1 MQPPPQPASRR
12 VERPADARTAIRSET
27 ADGVAIITIDR
38 PEKRNALTFS
48 MLDDLAAAIRDADAS
63 PDVRAIVLAGV
74 PGAFC
79 AGTDLAE
86 LSATD
91 PDRRS
96 RGSADAGADGPPDR
110 GLAILHCDTPVIA
123 AVDGPAVGLGVE
135 LTLQCDLR
143 VATPRARFMWNFV
156 RVGLVPDTGL
166 GSWLLPRVVGVA
178 AAYELL
184 LDGGA
189 LDAQRALALGYVCE
203 IVEPDSVV
211 DRARERAHAL
221 AENSPFA
228 ARRIK
233 RLVREGL
240 SVPFDEHYRNHRAA
254 LEECFRSA
262 DHAEGVS
269 AFLERRPPVFTGE
282 EL

>member
-1 MQPPPQPASRR
+1 VSGI
-12 VERPADARTAIRSET
+12 RTEV
-27 ADGVAIITIDR
+27 DGGVATVTIDR
-38 PEKRNALTFS
+38 PEKRNALTYA
-48 MLDDLAAAIRDADAS
+48 MLSALAAAIREADGDPS
-63 PDVRAIVLAGV
+63 VRAIVLTGV

-79 AGTDLAE
+79 AGIDLGE

-96 RGSADAGADGPPDR
+96 AGPGGSGADGSPDR
-110 GLAILHCDTPVIA
+110 GLAILRCDTPVLA

-143 VATPRARFMWNFV
+143 LASPRARFAWNFV

-166 GSWLLPRVVGVA
+166 GSWLLPRVVGLG

-184 LDGGA
+184 LDGA
-189 LDAQRALALGYVCE
+189 PLDAERALALGYVSE
-203 IVEPDSVV
+203 VVEPDALLG
-211 DRARERAHAL
+211 RALERAAEL
-221 AENSPFA
+221 AERSPFA

-233 RLVREGL
+233 RLVRDGL
-240 SVPFDEHYRNHRAA
+240 SRPLEEHLRAHRAA

-262 DHAEGVS
+262 DHTEGVT
-269 AFLERRPPVFTGE
+269 AFLERRAPAFTGT

>member
-1 MQPPPQPASRR
+1 MRSGEASNQ
-12 VERPADARTAIRSET
+12 RPTDAAIRAQT
-27 ADGVAIITIDR
+27 AGGVATITIDR

-48 MLDDLAAAIRDADAS
+48 MLASLAAAVRNADAS
-63 PDVRAIVLAGV
+63 PDVRAIVLSGV

-79 AGTDLAE
+79 AGIDLAE

-96 RGSADAGADGPPDR
+96 TGPGDAGADGSPDR

-123 AVDGPAVGLGVE
+123 AVDGPAVGLGAE

-143 VATPRARFMWNFV
+143 LATPRARFMWNFV

-166 GSWLLPRVVGVA
+166 GSWLLPRVVGLA

-189 LDAQRALALGYVCE
+189 LDAERALSLGYVFDV
-203 IVEPDSVV
+203 VEPEALPA
-211 DRARERAHAL
+211 RADEVAGSL
-221 AENSPFA
+221 AKHSPFA

-233 RLVREGL
+233 RLVRDGL
-240 SVPFDEHYRNHRAA
+240 SLPLDEHLRAHAVA
-254 LEECFRSA
+254 LEECFHSA
-262 DHAEGVS
+262 DHAEGVA
-269 AFLERRPPVFTGE
+269 AFLERRVPAYTGE
-282 EL
+282 ES

>member
-1 MQPPPQPASRR
+1 MQPSPQPAPRDA
-12 VERPADARTAIRSET
+12 ERPTDAAIRSKI
-27 ADGVAIITIDR
+27 AGGVATITIDR
-38 PEKRNALTFS
+38 PEKRNALTYS
-48 MLDDLAAAIRDADAS
+48 MLAALAAAVREADTS
-63 PDVRAIVLAGV
+63 PEVRAILLTGV

-79 AGTDLAE
+79 SGIDLAE

-96 RGSADAGADGPPDR
+96 RGRGEAGADDSPDR
-110 GLAILHCDTPVIA
+110 GLAILHCDTPVIS
-123 AVDGPAVGLGVE
+123 AVDGPAVGLGAE

-143 VATPRARFMWNFV
+143 LASPRASFTWNFV

-166 GSWLLPRVVGVA
+166 GSWLLPRVVGLA

-184 LDGGA
+184 LDGA
-189 LDAQRALALGYVCE
+189 PLDAERALAIGYVSE
-203 IVEPDSVV
+203 VVEPDALLT
-211 DRARERAHAL
+211 RAREHAGAL
-221 AENSPFA
+221 AERSPFA

-240 SVPFDEHYRNHRAA
+240 SWPLDEHLRAHAVA

-262 DHAEGVS
+262 DHAEGVA
-269 AFLERRPPVFTGE
+269 AFLERRAPAFTGE
-282 EL
+282 ES

>member
-1 MQPPPQPASRR
+1 MTRASHPPTAP
-12 VERPADARTAIRSET
+12 AIRSET
-27 ADGVAIITIDR
+27 AGGVATVTIDR
-38 PEKRNALTFS
+38 PEKRNALTYS
-48 MLDDLAAAIRDADAS
+48 MLSSLAAAIRTADAD
-63 PDVRAIVLAGV
+63 PDVRAIVLTGV

-79 AGTDLAE
+79 SGIDLAE

-96 RGSADAGADGPPDR
+96 VGPGDRGKAADSGEDGSPDS

-143 VATPRARFMWNFV
+143 LASPRARFIWNFV

-166 GSWLLPRVVGVA
+166 GSWLLPRTIGLA
-178 AAYELL
+178 ATYELL

-189 LDAQRALALGYVCE
+189 LDAERARALGYVSE
-203 IVEPDSVV
+203 VV
-211 DRARERAHAL
+211 DPHELLSRASDRAAAL
-221 AENSPFA
+221 AQRSPFA

-233 RLVREGL
+233 RLVRDGL
-240 SVPFDEHYRNHRAA
+240 SRPLDEHLRAHAAA

-262 DHAEGVS
+262 DHAEGVA
-269 AFLERRPPVFTGE
+269 AFLERRQPAFTGQ

>member
-1 MQPPPQPASRR
+1 MRSGEASNK
-12 VERPADARTAIRSET
+12 RPTDAAIRAQT
-27 ADGVAIITIDR
+27 ACGVATITIDR
-38 PEKRNALTFS
+38 PEKRNAMTFS
-48 MLDDLAAAIRDADAS
+48 MLGSLAAAVREADAS
-63 PDVRAIVLAGV
+63 PEVRAIVLTGV

-79 AGTDLAE
+79 SGIDLAE
-86 LSATD
+86 LSAID

-96 RGSADAGADGPPDR
+96 AGPGEAGADGSPDR

-143 VATPRARFMWNFV
+143 LATPRARFMWNFV

-166 GSWLLPRVVGVA
+166 GSWLLPRVVGLA

-189 LDAQRALALGYVCE
+189 LDAERALALGYVFDV
-203 IVEPDSVV
+203 VEPE
-211 DRARERAHAL
+211 ALPARAHEVAGSL
-221 AENSPFA
+221 AKHSPFA

-233 RLVREGL
+233 RLVRDGL
-240 SVPFDEHYRNHRAA
+240 SLPLDEHLRVHAVA
-254 LEECFRSA
+254 LEECFHSA
-262 DHAEGVS
+262 DHAEGVA
-269 AFLERRPPVFTGE
+269 AFLERRVPAFTGE
-282 EL
+282 ES